1 MPSIRIEDYL
11 KRGVTHRALPDPT
24 VPIVGPKG
32 DQGASGRDGRNGRDG
47 KDGASGRD
55 GRDGKDGRGLNWRG
69 NWTEEQQYYA
79 DDVVNYLG
87 SSYVATQDNKLDYPN
102 RVNNAWDLMAA
113 AGAAGPRGPQ
123 GNSATGGSDEGTNPQ
138 FTYTGGVLTRVDYDG
153 NVFKTL
159 SYNGNGQLDTVV
171 FSKDGVTTTKTF
183 AYNLDGTLQ
192 SVTQT

>member
-32 DQGASGRDGRNGRDG
+32 DQGASGRDGMNGRDG
-47 KDGASGRD
+47 KDGRAGRD

-69 NWTEEQQYYA
+69 NWTEEQQYYV

-113 AGAAGPRGPQ
+113 SGAGGARGPSGEAASLKWIDYTTNWSQ
-123 GNSATGGSDEGTNPQ
+123 EPTLTTTNPQ
-138 FTYTGGVLTRVDYDG
+138 GEIYTYTYNNGTLYRLVPTDGVSVDSFYSTLVG
-153 NVFKTL
+153 NVL
-159 SYNGNGQLDTVV
+159 SDL
-171 FSKDGVTTTKTF
+171 VTTRGM
-183 AYNLDGTLQ
+183 DI
-192 SVTQT
+192 